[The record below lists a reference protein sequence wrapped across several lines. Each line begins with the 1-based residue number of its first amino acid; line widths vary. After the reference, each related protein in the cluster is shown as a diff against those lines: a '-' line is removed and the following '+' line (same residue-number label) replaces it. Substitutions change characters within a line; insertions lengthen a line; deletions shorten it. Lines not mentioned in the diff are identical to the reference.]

1 MINQFIM
8 DSDQYS
14 IIGYNNNKFDNIF
27 LFNEITKK
35 ELVKT
40 NTIITPQFVNNQI
53 RNIQVGTLNNR
64 VRCCTFDLNAYIA
77 GSLAYNCEQFKI
89 PQ

>member
-1 MINQFIM
+1 MNDMINQFIM

-40 NTIITPQFVNNQI
+40 NTIITP
-53 RNIQVGTLNNR
+53 
-64 VRCCTFDLNAYIA
+64 
-77 GSLAYNCEQFKI
+77 
-89 PQ
+89 